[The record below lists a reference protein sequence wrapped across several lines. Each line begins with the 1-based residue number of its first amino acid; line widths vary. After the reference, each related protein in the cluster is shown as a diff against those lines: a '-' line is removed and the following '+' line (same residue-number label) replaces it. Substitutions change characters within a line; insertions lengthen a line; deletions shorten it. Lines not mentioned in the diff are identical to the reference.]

1 MNLCMTIFFKT
12 KIISVQD
19 VFILQA
25 TIVLEGKI
33 KLFLVFCWGF
43 ILFFLFFFSP
53 NSFPLKN
60 VIIMLQGETKL
71 LVGFFH
77 KNSFSITNV
86 INSL

>member
-43 ILFFLFFFSP
+43 ILFFFFSP